1 MKKPKKNYWEERS
14 RMSNIPKLRFP
25 EFSGEWEEK
34 KLSDIASF
42 SKGKGYTKN
51 DLVKNGTPIVLYGRM
66 YTKYETVI
74 SDIDTFVNLQVGS
87 IISKG
92 GEIIVPASGETAEEI
107 SRASVVKNK
116 GIILG
121 GDLNILSLQKD
132 KYNPEFFA
140 LTISSGTSQKRLS
153 KLAQGKSVVHL
164 HNEDLSGLQIKVP
177 SLAEQQ
183 KIADFLSNVDSIIT
197 AETKILNTLQ
207 KKKKALMQKLYT
219 RQLRFKSDDGKDFPA
234 WEEKKLGDVCNV
246 LSGKRVPK
254 GNKLTSVNTGLKY
267 ITVSDMGDKFVSNK
281 DIKYITQEIETKIKK
296 YKVITGDIIISVAG
310 TLGKVNIITEEFNN
324 ANLTE
329 NCDKLT
335 EFKGCI
341 TEYLFYFLQSDKFLD
356 EINRIKTSSA
366 QPKLA
371 LDRLRIFVIPIP
383 IIKEQ
388 QKIAACL
395 SSLDSL
401 IQTQQK
407 VVTTWQQRKKAL
419 LQKMFV

>member
-1 MKKPKKNYWEERS
+1 
-14 RMSNIPKLRFP
+14 MSNIPKLRFP

-207 KKKKALMQKLYT
+207 KKKKALMQKLFT
-219 RQLRFKSDDGKDFPA
+219 QQLRFKSDDGKDFPA
-234 WEEKKLGDVCNV
+234 WEEKKVIDFAKVDTGANNTQDKVEDGPYPFYVRSPIIYRSNKYIFDFPEAVLTVGDGVGTGKVFHYVQGKFDCHQRVYVIHDFENV
-246 LSGKRVPK
+246 LGK
-254 GNKLTSVNTGLKY
+254 Y
-267 ITVSDMGDKFVSNK
+267 
-281 DIKYITQEIETKIKK
+281 
-296 YKVITGDIIISVAG
+296 
-310 TLGKVNIITEEFNN
+310 
-324 ANLTE
+324 
-329 NCDKLT
+329 
-335 EFKGCI
+335 
-341 TEYLFYFLQSDKFLD
+341 FYFYFSEKFYA
-356 EINRIKTSSA
+356 RVKPMSA
-366 QPKLA
+366 KNSV
-371 LDRLRIFVIPIP
+371 DSVRREMITDMKIPIP
-383 IIKEQ
+383 CKAEQ
-388 QKIAACL
+388 QKIADCL
-395 SSLDSL
+395 SSLDLL

-419 LQKMFV
+419 LQQMFI

>member
-1 MKKPKKNYWEERS
+1 
-14 RMSNIPKLRFP
+14 MSNIPKLRFP
-25 EFSGEWEEK
+25 EFKGEWEEK
-34 KLSDIASF
+34 KLGDIASF

-51 DLVKNGTPIVLYGRM
+51 DLVNDGSPIILYGRM

-74 SDIDTFVNLQVGS
+74 SDIDTFVNLQKGS

-121 GDLNILSLQKD
+121 GDLNIISLQKD

-197 AETKILNTLQ
+197 AETKILKTLQ
-207 KKKKALMQKLYT
+207 KKKKALMQKLFT
-219 RQLRFKSDDGKDFPA
+219 QQLRFKSDDGTDFPA
-234 WEEKKLGDVCNV
+234 WEEKKLGDVCETYSGGTPKSGTAEYYGGEIPFIRSGEISSNKTELFLTEKGMENSSAKMV
-246 LSGKRVPK
+246 SKGDILYALYGANSGLCSISKIDGAINQAILCIKTNENKRFLCNYLQYQREYFYSTYLQGGQGNLSGKLVE
-254 GNKLTSVNTGLKY
+254 S
-267 ITVSDMGDKFVSNK
+267 F
-281 DIKYITQEIETKIKK
+281 
-296 YKVITGDIIISVAG
+296 IIP
-310 TLGKVNIITEEFNN
+310 LPCKE
-324 ANLTE
+324 
-329 NCDKLT
+329 
-335 EFKGCI
+335 
-341 TEYLFYFLQSDKFLD
+341 
-356 EINRIKTSSA
+356 
-366 QPKLA
+366 
-371 LDRLRIFVIPIP
+371 
-383 IIKEQ
+383 EQ
-388 QKIAACL
+388 QKIADCL
-395 SSLDSL
+395 SSMDSL

-419 LQKMFV
+419 LQQMFI

>member
-1 MKKPKKNYWEERS
+1 
-14 RMSNIPKLRFP
+14 MSNIPKLRFP
-25 EFSGEWEEK
+25 EFKGEWEEK

-207 KKKKALMQKLYT
+207 KKKKALMQKLFT
-219 RQLRFKSDDGKDFPA
+219 RQLRFKSADGTDFPE

-341 TEYLFYFLQSDKFLD
+341 TEYLFYYLQSDKFLD

-419 LQKMFV
+419 LQQMFI

>member
-1 MKKPKKNYWEERS
+1 
-14 RMSNIPKLRFP
+14 MSNIPKLRFP
-25 EFSGEWEEK
+25 EFKGEWEEK

-51 DLVKNGTPIVLYGRM
+51 DLVNDGSPIILYGRM

-74 SDIDTFVNLQVGS
+74 SDIDTFVNLQEGS

-121 GDLNILSLQKD
+121 GDLNIKKKKKD

-207 KKKKALMQKLYT
+207 KKKKALMQKLFT
-219 RQLRFKSDDGKDFPA
+219 QQLRFKSDNGKDFPA
-234 WEEKKLGDVCNV
+234 WEESTLEKECDYVDYRGKTPKKVSTGIFLVTAKNIKLGYIDYECSKEYIAENDYNEVMHRGKVKLGDVLITTEAPCGNV
-246 LSGKRVPK
+246 AQIDNENVALAQRVIKYSSK
-254 GNKLTSVNTGLKY
+254 GRLNNTFLKY
-267 ITVSDMGDKFVSNK
+267 YFLSDLFRTIINEKATGSTVKG
-281 DIKYITQEIETKIKK
+281 IKGSVLHKQ
-296 YKVITGDIIISVAG
+296 KVIVPS
-310 TLGKVNIITEEFNN
+310 LE
-324 ANLTE
+324 
-329 NCDKLT
+329 
-335 EFKGCI
+335 
-341 TEYLFYFLQSDKFLD
+341 
-356 EINRIKTSSA
+356 
-366 QPKLA
+366 
-371 LDRLRIFVIPIP
+371 
-383 IIKEQ
+383 EQ
-388 QKIAACL
+388 QKIADCL

-419 LQKMFV
+419 LQQMFI

>member
-1 MKKPKKNYWEERS
+1 
-14 RMSNIPKLRFP
+14 MSNIPKLRFP

-51 DLVKNGTPIVLYGRM
+51 DLVNDGSPIILYGRM

-74 SDIDTFVNLQVGS
+74 SDIDTFVNLQEGS

-121 GDLNILSLQKD
+121 GDLNIISLQKD

-207 KKKKALMQKLYT
+207 KKKKALMQKLFT

-234 WEEKKLGDVCNV
+234 WEEKKLGECVEILDSQRKPIESKERANRKGEYPYYGA
-246 LSGKRVPK
+246 SGIID
-254 GNKLTSVNTGLKY
+254 Y
-267 ITVSDMGDKFVSNK
+267 IDDYLFEGES
-281 DIKYITQEIETKIKK
+281 IL
-296 YKVITGDIIISVAG
+296 
-310 TLGKVNIITEEFNN
+310 LGEDGANIINRNSRLAFIATGKYWVNN
-324 ANLTE
+324 HAHIMKANADNL
-329 NCDKLT
+329 NHFIC
-335 EFKGCI
+335 
-341 TEYLFYFLQSDKFLD
+341 EYLESLD
-356 EINRIKTSSA
+356 YSKICAGSA
-366 QPKLA
+366 QPKLTQ
-371 LDRLRIFVIPIP
+371 DVIRNLT
-383 IIKEQ
+383 IKAPCKEEQ
-388 QKIAACL
+388 QKIADCL
-395 SSLDSL
+395 SSLDLL

-419 LQKMFV
+419 LQQMFI